1 MLFATKKST
10 ENTQQQQKL
19 ELKLETKP
27 KPKLGYQSNIW
38 IKLFLEKLN
47 TKSSRLLLKPEYE

>member
-27 KPKLGYQSNIW
+27 KPKLGYQSNI
-38 IKLFLEKLN
+38 
-47 TKSSRLLLKPEYE
+47 